1 MVVSTPGRTSPLRR
15 YTSVDDFYRVN
26 ATLNKLLEKERT
38 EREKIDRAA
47 LNYLQAVKEDYE
59 TKIMTLKEELE
70 KVRKESDGVCKKD
83 FQNVKFE
90 LRIAQRD
97 IKEQKSRIEY
107 LRDARKEAVDK
118 LSQVEATLAEKE
130 AEIEEWK
137 VKFEN
142 LSTDVKK
149 LMDDKSTCE
158 ETCKTLVKE
167 KEDLI
172 ALNEKLTNSN
182 EILRSTC
189 ASVESQVS
197 KFEQACKVQL
207 DIKVKLTEEKTK
219 MLEKI
224 NNLEKELGTMT
235 SKYEN
240 QILDM
245 DSKIKSLES
254 TVSEYKTKCK
264 QLEEEIQE
272 TQNALE
278 EERQF
283 RVLHEDQ
290 LPALLK
296 ENELK
301 QHTIEVLHTKFADYE
316 KEIFF
321 LKEEAS
327 NHITSIA
334 QLNSKNK
341 QLTLAL
347 EEALVKNDTLQ
358 KRIEVI
364 VEQLE
369 DEKLEKLKLSQTVHQ
384 QFKAIDLLQDEM
396 EKSKMEKSKK
406 SSWFGHVNSPA
417 KDASPAF
424 RVSHMRELEAALER
438 EKAKN
443 KTLTRQI
450 DETKQELR
458 RYKTELRKYDKI
470 GITFPV
476 HEGKGDAPSNMSSL
490 DPKYS
495 KEIAVEVTPSL
506 SSEPSAP
513 YHQDVDNLTYS
524 SASTST
530 TDNNDTSEEEKEFM
544 FNESGPSEFAHQ
556 KTSSV
561 G

>member
-118 LSQVEATLAEKE
+118 LSQVETTLAEKE
-130 AEIEEWK
+130 AEIEEWR

-142 LSTDVKK
+142 LSADVKK
-149 LMDDKSTCE
+149 LMDDKNTCE

-167 KEDLI
+167 REDLV
-172 ALNEKLTNSN
+172 ALNEKLTSSN
-182 EILRSTC
+182 EVLRKAC
-189 ASVESQVS
+189 ATVESQVS
-197 KFEQACKVQL
+197 EFEQACKVQL

-224 NNLEKELGTMT
+224 NNLEKELGTMK

-296 ENELK
+296 ENDLK
-301 QHTIEVLHTKFADYE
+301 QHTIDVLHTKFADYE

-347 EEALVKNDTLQ
+347 EDALIKNETLQ

-364 VEQLE
+364 VDELE
-369 DEKLEKLKLSQTVHQ
+369 DERSKYQFEKLKFNETVNQ
-384 QFKAIDLLQDEM
+384 QLKVIDFLQD
-396 EKSKMEKSKK
+396 KMEKPKK
-406 SSWFGHVNSPA
+406 SSWFGHANSPA
-417 KDASPAF
+417 KDASPAL
-424 RVSHMRELEAALER
+424 RMTHMRELEAALER